1 VIEPSAKSTRKTP
14 TMVRFLAIAIT
25 LAVLWLV
32 LGPTVADPDLWGHLR
47 YGLDNLEAGKVL
59 RTDVY
64 SYLSKPGTWVN
75 HEWLAEVSMG
85 LAYQAGGSVGL
96 VLLKAVLALGSLA
109 AVYAAARLRGAGL
122 VAACAA
128 LVGTALGLRP
138 VLSPVR
144 PQMFTVLG
152 FSLLL
157 YILVR
162 RETRPSVV
170 WWLVPV
176 YIVWTNAHGGF
187 LAGVAFLGL
196 AVLIE
201 GYQVMTAGGWRAL
214 LHRPFVTLAQ
224 AALAAL
230 AATLVNPY
238 GLGLWRFLLR
248 TATVPR
254 PEIVEWQPLAS
265 FPAFMFFVGAL
276 IVLGLWAVIRSGRP
290 RSPLLL
296 AIYIVSVVMTTVAVR
311 HLLFFALAWA
321 VFHAE
326 HVQAAGAW
334 LLRPLNP
341 GRVLRRAL
349 WATTLL
355 LAVALW
361 INVLA
366 SPVTIEVREESYP
379 ARAIALIKEHLP
391 QGRLVIYFDW
401 GQYALW
407 HLGPE
412 VQVSMDGRRETVYD
426 DRIYQQSLELT
437 FGHGDWDELLRQ
449 DAPDLVLVSKAHAAH
464 NLMLLHPEW
473 TQVYED
479 PLCSLHA
486 RAGSTLAEELA
497 VAVPPAIPYDGYSWR
512 FP

>member
-1 VIEPSAKSTRKTP
+1 MTESTRDSSAAP
-14 TMVRFLAIAIT
+14 RGAQWLAIAIT
-25 LAVLWLV
+25 LGALWIILA
-32 LGPTVADPDLWGHLR
+32 PTMADPDLWGHLR
-47 YGLDNLEAGKVL
+47 YGLDNLEAGQIL
-59 RTDVY
+59 RTDIY

-75 HEWLAEVSMG
+75 HEWLAEISIA
-85 LAYQAGGSVGL
+85 LAYRAGGAGGL
-96 VLLKAVLALGSLA
+96 VLLKLALALTALA
-109 AVYAAARLRGAGL
+109 AVYAAARLRGAG
-122 VAACAA
+122 VIASCGA
-128 LVGTALGLRP
+128 LTGAALGLRP

-152 FSLLL
+152 FALLL
-157 YILVR
+157 FILVR
-162 RETRPSVV
+162 RETRPGVV

-201 GYQVMTAGGWRAL
+201 GYRTLSTAGWRAL
-214 LHRPFVTLAQ
+214 LADPFVTLAQ
-224 AALAAL
+224 ASLAAL
-230 AATLVNPY
+230 AATLINPY

-248 TATVPR
+248 TATVAR
-254 PEIVEWQPLAS
+254 PEIVEWQPLAT

-276 IVLGLWAVIRSGRP
+276 AVLGLWALIRSGRP
-290 RSPLLL
+290 RSPLLGAL
-296 AIYIVSVVMTTVAVR
+296 YIVSLIMTTIAVR
-311 HLLFFALAWA
+311 HMLFFALAWA

-326 HVQAAGAW
+326 HLQAAGAW
-334 LLRPLNP
+334 LLRPLKP
-341 GRVLRRAL
+341 APVVRRAL
-349 WATTLL
+349 WAVSLL
-355 LAVALW
+355 LAVALGL
-361 INVLA
+361 NALA
-366 SPVTIEVREESYP
+366 IPVAIQVREATYP
-379 ARAIALIKEHLP
+379 ARAIALIAEHL
-391 QGRLVIYFDW
+391 QEGRLVVYFDW

-426 DRIYQQSLELT
+426 DRIYEQSLELT

-464 NLMLLHPEW
+464 NLMLLHPDW

-486 RAGSTLAEELA
+486 RSGSALAEELA
-497 VAVPPAIPYDGYSWR
+497 VAVPPAIPYDGYTWR

>member
-1 VIEPSAKSTRKTP
+1 MLESPETVRPQSRA
-14 TMVRFLAIAIT
+14 MRFLAIAIT
-25 LAVLWLV
+25 LATLWLV
-32 LGPTVADPDLWGHLR
+32 IGPTVADPDLWGHLR

-59 RTDVY
+59 RTDAY
-64 SYLSKPGTWVN
+64 SYLTKPGAWIN

-85 LAYQAGGSVGL
+85 LAYLAGGSAGL
-96 VLLKAVLALGSLA
+96 VVLKGLLALGSLA

-128 LVGTALGLRP
+128 LVGAALGLRP
-138 VLSPVR
+138 VLSPMR
-144 PQMFTVLG
+144 PQIFTILG

-162 RETRPSVV
+162 RTTRPGVV

-176 YIVWTNAHGGF
+176 YIVWANAHGGF

-201 GYQVMTAGGWRAL
+201 GYGALAAGGWQAL
-214 LHRPFVTLAQ
+214 WHGPFLALAQ

-230 AATLVNPY
+230 AGTLVNPY

-248 TATVPR
+248 TATVAR

-265 FPAFMFFVGAL
+265 FPEFMFFVGAF

-296 AIYIVSVVMTTVAVR
+296 AIYAVSVVMATIAVR

-326 HVQAAGAW
+326 HLQAAGAW
-334 LLRPLNP
+334 LLRPLKP
-341 GRVLRRAL
+341 GRVVRRVL
-349 WATTLL
+349 WAVSLL
-355 LAVALW
+355 LAVAFW
-361 INVLA
+361 INVLT
-366 SPVTIEVREESYP
+366 SPVAIEVREESYP
-379 ARAIALIKEHLP
+379 ARAIALIDEHLP
-391 QGRLVIYFDW
+391 RGKLVIYFNW

-449 DAPDLVLVSKAHAAH
+449 DAPDLVLVSKDHAAH

-473 TQVYED
+473 TLVYED

-486 RAGSTLAEELA
+486 RAGSALAEKLV
-497 VAVPPAIPYDGYSWR
+497 VAVPPAIPYDGYTWR

>member
-1 VIEPSAKSTRKTP
+1 MNEPSAKPVTDTP
-14 TMVRFLAIAIT
+14 ATVRWLAIAIT
-25 LAVLWLV
+25 VAVLWLV
-32 LGPTVADPDLWGHLR
+32 LGPTMADPDLWGHLR
-47 YGLDNLEAGKVL
+47 YGLDNLEAGTVL

-64 SYLSKPGTWVN
+64 SYLSRPGTWVN

-85 LAYQAGGSVGL
+85 VAYRAGGSAGL
-96 VLLKAVLALGSLA
+96 VLLKGLLAMGSLA
-109 AVYAAARLRGAGL
+109 AVYAAARQRGAGL
-122 VAACAA
+122 VAAYVTLIGA
-128 LVGTALGLRP
+128 ALGLRP

-152 FSLLL
+152 FALLL

-162 RETRPSVV
+162 RDTRPRVV
-170 WWLVPV
+170 WWLVPL

-201 GYQVMTAGGWRAL
+201 GYRTLAAGGWRAL
-214 LHRPFVTLAQ
+214 VHRPFVTLAQ
-224 AALAAL
+224 AALTAL
-230 AATLVNPY
+230 TATLVNPY

-248 TATVPR
+248 TATVAR

-265 FPAFMFFVGAL
+265 FPEYMLFVGAL
-276 IVLGLWAVIRSGRP
+276 IVLGLWAVCRSGRP

-296 AIYIVSVVMTTVAVR
+296 AIYVVSAVMTTVAVR

-326 HVQAAGAW
+326 HLQAAGEW
-334 LLRPLNP
+334 LLRPLKP
-341 GRVLRRAL
+341 GRVLRRGI
-349 WATTLL
+349 WAVSLL

-361 INVLA
+361 INVLTE
-366 SPVTIEVREESYP
+366 PVAIRVREASFP
-379 ARAIALIKEHLP
+379 ARAIALIEKHLP
-391 QGRLVIYFDW
+391 QGKLVIYFDW

-426 DRIYQQSLELT
+426 DRIYNQSLELT
-437 FGHGDWDELLRQ
+437 FGHGDWDELLRLN
-449 DAPDLVLVSKAHAAH
+449 APDLVLVSKAHASH
-464 NLMLLHPEW
+464 NLMLLHPGW
-473 TQVYED
+473 TLVYED

-486 RAGSTLAEELA
+486 RAGSPLAEELA
-497 VAVPPAIPYDGYSWR
+497 RAVPPAIPYDGYGWR